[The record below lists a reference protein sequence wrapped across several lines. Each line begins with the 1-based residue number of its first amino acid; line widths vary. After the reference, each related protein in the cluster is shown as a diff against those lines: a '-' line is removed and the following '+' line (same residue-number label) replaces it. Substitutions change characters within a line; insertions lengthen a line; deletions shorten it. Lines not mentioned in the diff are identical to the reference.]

1 MEVRW
6 RCSGGAVEVRWRCG
20 GGAAARGGEV
30 HPLWVRPRGWGM
42 SERELCQRTFCVISR
57 MALRRSLAAFAG
69 ELAREIPR
77 EMGRSIPFRS
87 ARRPA

>member
-1 MEVRW
+1 M
-6 RCSGGAVEVRWRCG
+6 
-20 GGAAARGGEV
+20 

-42 SERELCQRTFCVISR
+42 IERELCQRTFCVISR